1 MITGWI
7 DVVNASA
14 RNFVYLI
21 QCNIHHSPG
30 VDCNVGGSGCFAL
43 SDIPRGNQGAH

>member
-14 RNFVYLI
+14 RNFVHLI
-21 QCNIHHSPG
+21 QCNIHRSPG
-30 VDCNVGGSGCFAL
+30 VDYNVGGSGCFAL
-43 SDIPRGNQGAH
+43 PGIPRGNQGAH